1 MTARQRFMLNVFRR
15 AKLLT
20 VEPGF
25 VVESRTIHGIY
36 GEPDALA
43 VRITWR
49 DCLGCEWAADFS
61 EASLAVAERQRGRI
75 KLLDM
80 LGETIWL
87 KVFACRQ
94 AR

>member
-25 VVESRTIHGIY
+25 VVESRTIHGICD
-36 GEPDALA
+36 EPGDLA
-43 VRITWR
+43 VTITWR
-49 DCLGCEWAADFS
+49 DYQGCEWAADFS
-61 EASLAVAERQRGRI
+61 EVSLAMAKRQGDRI
-75 KLLDM
+75 KLVDM
-80 LGETIWL
+80 LGETVWL
-87 KVFACRQ
+87 KVFACRP